1 MKIYSQGDQ
10 AIVVAIEKEVSKS
23 LTEDLLTLRSY
34 LIEQNYPFIIEIVP
48 SESDMMIVYDARDM
62 IKHHNIQSPFLYMKA
77 LIESIHLNIKH
88 DFNQQDLIEIPI
100 VYGSKYGPD
109 LESLLKHY
117 KIKLETFIELH
128 SKAQYFV
135 SMMGYSPGFPY
146 LTGLNKKLY
155 INHTSKQKKF
165 IPAGSVVLEGKKCG
179 IVTTDT
185 INDWLVIGYTPL
197 SLFNP
202 KEHDGVIPCGALD
215 TLAHEIANRLVANDK
230 NEATLEMTNKMAT
243 IRFTEPT
250 LIALAGGN
258 VKAYTEHMT
267 ISPYKLYLLDKGDVL
282 KFRETS
288 YTSRVYLAVG
298 GGFELDAWLGS
309 NSTDFNVK
317 IGGFKGRTLQD
328 GDEIKLKRDYK
339 VTSKANRMGMML
351 EGEKIKAFYEDMPPY
366 QTVKKGTIQIKRDGT
381 PIILLNDHYTLGSYP
396 QIGTIA
402 SYHLTKLAQ
411 KPQGSRLKFQFID
424 ILTAEKNLVKY
435 SNWLNQLFHGI
446 EYRMQLEMMK

>member
-1 MKIYSQGDQ
+1 MSI
-10 AIVVAIEKEVSKS
+10 IIEKSGLFS
-23 LTEDLLTLRSY
+23 SF
-34 LIEQNYPFIIEIVP
+34 Q
-48 SESDMMIVYDARDM
+48 
-62 IKHHNIQSPFLYMKA
+62 
-77 LIESIHLNIKH
+77 
-88 DFNQQDLIEIPI
+88 DF
-100 VYGSKYGPD
+100 GRR
-109 LESLLKHY
+109 
-117 KIKLETFIELH
+117 
-128 SKAQYFV
+128 
-135 SMMGYSPGFPY
+135 GY
-146 LTGLNKKLY
+146 
-155 INHTSKQKKF
+155 
-165 IPAGSVVLEGKKCG
+165 
-179 IVTTDT
+179 
-185 INDWLVIGYTPL
+185 
-197 SLFNP
+197 
-202 KEHDGVIPCGALD
+202 EHDGVIPCGALD

-328 GDEIKLKRDYK
+328 GDEIKLKRDYTARHHKLFENLAHTKQTDWGIDGYALSFNYMSDVFHVVKNKGTEDFKEDAIQRFVKHDYK

-351 EGEKIKAFYEDMPPY
+351 EGEKIKAFHEDMPPY